1 MSAPFPTHLSAA
13 VHRTV
18 RAFTVAVAITVAITL
33 SGIGLARAQA
43 IAATSSHDAPDA
55 TPAAAGPA
63 TPAPSAA
70 TGSAAV
76 PESRACRKAKSR
88 VTREERSIGKVQ
100 HSIDHARAG
109 STTCSTKPVC
119 DRYATKITELEARR
133 AHHDS
138 KLTQL
143 RKVADSACAAT

>member
-1 MSAPFPTHLSAA
+1 MSAPFTTHLSAA

-18 RAFTVAVAITVAITL
+18 WALTVAVAIML
-33 SGIGLARAQA
+33 SGLALARAEA
-43 IAATSSHDAPDA
+43 AAATSPHSA
-55 TPAAAGPA
+55 PAAPSAATGPA
-63 TPAPSAA
+63 TAAPSAA
-70 TGSAAV
+70 TGSTAV
-76 PESRACRKAKSR
+76 PESHACRKAKSK
-88 VTREERSIGKVQ
+88 VAREERSIGKVQ
-100 HSIDHARAG
+100 RSIDNARAG

-133 AHHDS
+133 AHYDS